1 MSDLLKLLAAIVGA
15 ITSIASAVTYAR
27 RLGLI

>member
-1 MSDLLKLLAAIVGA
+1 MTDLLKLIAAIVGA